1 MSGVA
6 IPYRSDAQCVRVNK
20 LVVCLCLS
28 VFLLISHP
36 PSLPLNIQNIVYL
49 SSSLTG
55 RPSPSRSPSL
65 SLSSTISLITV
76 SLHPSS
82 SILYSTNPFHPASRN
97 SVRSWVFAHSTRR
110 VKLLC
115 KATWFCPSVIPV
127 MFHCQL
133 TQTMQSFTAVD
144 ILSLTC
150 GLRQWYVL
158 GPAQE
163 RTHWQRM
170 ISNICRVAPESC
182 YKQMT

>member
-1 MSGVA
+1 
-6 IPYRSDAQCVRVNK
+6 
-20 LVVCLCLS
+20 
-28 VFLLISHP
+28 
-36 PSLPLNIQNIVYL
+36 
-49 SSSLTG
+49 
-55 RPSPSRSPSL
+55 
-65 SLSSTISLITV
+65 
-76 SLHPSS
+76 
-82 SILYSTNPFHPASRN
+82 
-97 SVRSWVFAHSTRR
+97 

-163 RTHWQRM
+163 RTH
-170 ISNICRVAPESC
+170 
-182 YKQMT
+182 

>member
-82 SILYSTNPFHPASRN
+82 YILYSTNPIHPVSRN
-97 SVRSWVFAHSTRR
+97 SVRSWAFAHSTRR
-110 VKLLC
+110 VKLLVQSNLVL
-115 KATWFCPSVIPV
+115 SVGNTCHV
-127 MFHCQL
+127 
-133 TQTMQSFTAVD
+133 S
-144 ILSLTC
+144 LSINTDN
-150 GLRQWYVL
+150 
-158 GPAQE
+158 A
-163 RTHWQRM
+163 
-170 ISNICRVAPESC
+170 
-182 YKQMT
+182 

>member
-65 SLSSTISLITV
+65 SLSSTI
-76 SLHPSS
+76 P
-82 SILYSTNPFHPASRN
+82 
-97 SVRSWVFAHSTRR
+97 
-110 VKLLC
+110 
-115 KATWFCPSVIPV
+115 
-127 MFHCQL
+127 
-133 TQTMQSFTAVD
+133 
-144 ILSLTC
+144 LSLSLYTRLPPYFIPPILFTPPAAIQY
-150 GLRQWYVL
+150 GHGYLHIRQ
-158 GPAQE
+158 E
-163 RTHWQRM
+163 
-170 ISNICRVAPESC
+170 E
-182 YKQMT
+182 

>member
-36 PSLPLNIQNIVYL
+36 PIPSFKHTKYFLSPFLPDWPPLSLSL
-49 SSSLTG
+49 SLTF
-55 RPSPSRSPSL
+55 SL

-97 SVRSWVFAHSTRR
+97 SVRSRVFAHSTSR
-110 VKLLC
+110 VKLVVQSNLVL
-115 KATWFCPSVIPV
+115 SVGNTCHVSLSINTDNAKL
-127 MFHCQL
+127 HCRGH
-133 TQTMQSFTAVD
+133 S
-144 ILSLTC
+144 
-150 GLRQWYVL
+150 
-158 GPAQE
+158 
-163 RTHWQRM
+163 
-170 ISNICRVAPESC
+170 
-182 YKQMT
+182 

>member
-1 MSGVA
+1 MRNVSEWTSWLFV
-6 IPYRSDAQCVRVNK
+6 S
-20 LVVCLCLS
+20 VCLSSCWLH
-28 VFLLISHP
+28 LP
-36 PSLPLNIQNIVYL
+36 PSLPLNIPNIFYL
-49 SSSLTG
+49 PSSLTG
-55 RPSPSRSPSL
+55 RPSPSPSL

-170 ISNICRVAPESC
+170 ISNICRVAP
-182 YKQMT
+182 

>member
-20 LVVCLCLS
+20 LVVCLSLS
-28 VFLLISHP
+28 VSLPISPP
-36 PSLPLNIQNIVYL
+36 PSLPLNIPNIFYL
-49 SSSLTG
+49 PSSLPG
-55 RPSPSRSPSL
+55 CPSPSL

-82 SILYSTNPFHPASRN
+82 SIFSSTNPFHPASRN

-110 VKLLC
+110 VKLLVQSNLVL
-115 KATWFCPSVIPV
+115 SVGNTCHVSLSINTDNAKL
-127 MFHCQL
+127 HCRGY
-133 TQTMQSFTAVD
+133 F
-144 ILSLTC
+144 SLTC

-163 RTHWQRM
+163 RTH
-170 ISNICRVAPESC
+170 
-182 YKQMT
+182 